1 MRKRKVAPVGIES
14 ILNKVIK
21 KIEKKGPGKKENV
34 LAAWRKVAGD
44 KAVGHSR
51 PANIKRRVLTI
62 EIDSSTW
69 FYMLNLKKQSLLKGL
84 RKELGE
90 ETLKEIRFRM
100 GDIT

>member
-1 MRKRKVAPVGIES
+1 MRKRKTAPAGIGN
-14 ILNKVIK
+14 ILDKVIK

-34 LAAWRKVAGD
+34 LAAWQKAAGS
-44 KAVGHSR
+44 KAAGHSR
-51 PANIKRRVLTI
+51 PANIRRRVLTV

-69 FYMLNLKKQSLLKGL
+69 FYALNLKKRGLLKRL
-84 RKELGE
+84 KKELGE

>member
-34 LAAWRKVAGD
+34 LTAWRKVAGD

-90 ETLKEIRFRM
+90 ETLKEIRFRV